1 MSFQTKRV
9 RTKVYCYCKKCNG
22 SLVDPRTKKRH
33 IISKRINYEEP
44 RPSDEIDDIEMDFNE
59 IDDNAMEHD
68 PPVTERDYNFLTK
81 KLPINESEKSLI
93 IKKEKF
99 LIELSKIY
107 YWMRMIMIR
116 ILMIEIPMK
125 IPKTTKKTMTM
136 RRSTLRHQILILMS

>member
-22 SLVDPRTKKRH
+22 FLVDQRTKKRH
-33 IISKRINYEEP
+33 ISKRINYKES
-44 RPSDEIDDIEMDFNE
+44 RPSDEINDIEMDFNE

-93 IKKEKF
+93 IEKGKISDRV
-99 LIELSKIY
+99 IEIY

>member
-9 RTKVYCYCKKCNG
+9 RTKVYCYCKKCNS

-33 IISKRINYEEP
+33 ISKRINYEES

-99 LIELSKIY
+99 LIELLKIY

-125 IPKTTKKTMTM
+125 IPKMTKKMMTM